1 MTMFHYGVLLKRSG
15 LLSHEDFLKTWLG
28 PHRELAQGLPGLVTA
43 RFLPGTEVSGFP
55 LVYDGLGLLSF
66 GSAQEALDAFAS
78 GTGKELRS
86 HTATFARSD
95 EAIRQFFTDPP

>member
-1 MTMFHYGVLLKRSG
+1 MSTFHYGVLLRRSPA
-15 LLSHEDFLKTWLG
+15 LTHDEFLKTWLG
-28 PHRELAQGLPGLVTA
+28 PHRDLAAGLPGLITA

-66 GSAQEALDAFAS
+66 TSPEEALSAFGS

-86 HTATFARSD
+86 HTATFAQSD
-95 EAIRQFFTDPP
+95 QAIRQFFTEPS